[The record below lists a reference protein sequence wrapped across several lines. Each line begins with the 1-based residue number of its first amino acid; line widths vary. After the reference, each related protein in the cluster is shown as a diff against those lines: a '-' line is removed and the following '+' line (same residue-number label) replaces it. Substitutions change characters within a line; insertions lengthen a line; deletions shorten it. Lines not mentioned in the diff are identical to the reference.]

1 MRWIKQL
8 YCKHKWVWKMN
19 YYGDYVNML
28 NGKRSLWQ
36 CEKCGKWKRKKTLGD
51 GEGYGIE

>member
-8 YCKHKWVWKMN
+8 FCKHKWVWKRN
-19 YYGDYVNML
+19 YYGDYVNIL

-51 GEGYGIE
+51 GDE